1 MHLDL
6 GFIHVLKGL
15 RGSSFFSPTETRVER
30 GMACSKNGT
39 SVDLSH
45 GENLPGNPPDTL
57 ALVSVLTCLPVT
69 ADLSAS
75 LTLGE
80 PEDAALALAVH
91 LEFRRA
97 HPERHLRYQETHF

>member
-1 MHLDL
+1 
-6 GFIHVLKGL
+6 
-15 RGSSFFSPTETRVER
+15 
-30 GMACSKNGT
+30 MACRKSGT
-39 SVDLSH
+39 SIDLSN

-75 LTLGE
+75 FTLGEPECLPVTVDVGASLTLGG

-97 HPERHLRYQETHF
+97 HPERHLQYQNPPFSTEENNEY